1 MVPSYW
7 AYEVCLSRK
16 LDKKCGHLL
25 FTNEASLI
33 TEVWSSNLKAC
44 AAKWTFITLKPC
56 QAVPGWWV
64 LFGLGS
70 QQDVAP
76 GFHKQE
82 FKMLAGEGT
91 PETGPGTFIEEVWN
105 KSYFKVRGKTL

>member
-16 LDKKCGHLL
+16 LQNKCGHLL
-25 FTNEASLI
+25 FTKKASLI

-44 AAKWTFITLKPC
+44 EAKWTFITLKPC
-56 QAVPGWWV
+56 HAVLGLWV

-70 QQDVAP
+70 QEDVAP
-76 GFHKQE
+76 GFHIQE
-82 FKMLAGEGT
+82 FKMLADEGT
-91 PETGPGTFIEEVWN
+91 PETGPGRFTEGAG
-105 KSYFKVRGKTL
+105 Y